1 MKTVLSVIL
10 AIVGLAFLPMFL
22 WGLSG
27 ILRLNFGL
35 IYMFMLGF
43 STTIECG
50 VICAIK
56 ALNKQEVLNGL
67 HQSNFRQSK
76 QDTSIYK

>member
-1 MKTVLSVIL
+1 MKTILSVIL

-27 ILRLNFGL
+27 ILRLHFEL

-43 STTIECG
+43 STCIECG
-50 VICAIK
+50 VICAIR
-56 ALNKQEVLNGL
+56 ALK
-67 HQSNFRQSK
+67 K
-76 QDTSIYK
+76 

>member
-1 MKTVLSVIL
+1 MNLLDNIIRNEVNKMKTVLSIIL
-10 AIVGLAFLPMFL
+10 AIVGLAFFPMFL

-43 STTIECG
+43 STCIECG
-50 VICAIK
+50 VICAIRS
-56 ALNKQEVLNGL
+56 LNN
-67 HQSNFRQSK
+67 
-76 QDTSIYK
+76 

>member
-1 MKTVLSVIL
+1 MRTTLSIIL
-10 AIVGLAFLPMFL
+10 TIVGLAFVPMFL

-43 STTIECG
+43 STCIECG
-50 VICAIK
+50 IICTIK
-56 ALNKQEVLNGL
+56 ALNK
-67 HQSNFRQSK
+67 
-76 QDTSIYK
+76 

>member
-10 AIVGLAFLPMFL
+10 AIVGLAFFPMFL
-22 WGLSG
+22 LGLYG
-27 ILRLNFGL
+27 ILNFHFGL

-43 STTIECG
+43 STCIECG

-56 ALNKQEVLNGL
+56 ALNK
-67 HQSNFRQSK
+67 
-76 QDTSIYK
+76 

>member
-1 MKTVLSVIL
+1 MKEVHKIRTTLSIIL
-10 AIVGLAFLPMFL
+10 TIVGIAFVPMFL

-43 STTIECG
+43 STCIECG
-50 VICAIK
+50 IICAIK
-56 ALNKQEVLNGL
+56 ALNK
-67 HQSNFRQSK
+67 
-76 QDTSIYK
+76 

>member
-1 MKTVLSVIL
+1 MKEVHKIRTTLSIIL
-10 AIVGLAFLPMFL
+10 TIVGLAFVPMFL

-43 STTIECG
+43 STCIECG
-50 VICAIK
+50 IICAIK
-56 ALNKQEVLNGL
+56 ALNK
-67 HQSNFRQSK
+67 
-76 QDTSIYK
+76 

>member
-1 MKTVLSVIL
+1 MKTALSIIL
-10 AIVGLAFLPMFL
+10 AIVGLVFFPMFL

-27 ILRLNFGL
+27 VLRLQFGL

-43 STTIECG
+43 STCIECG

-56 ALNKQEVLNGL
+56 ALNK
-67 HQSNFRQSK
+67 
-76 QDTSIYK
+76 

>member
-1 MKTVLSVIL
+1 MKEVHKIRTTLSIIL
-10 AIVGLAFLPMFL
+10 AIVGLAFVPMFL

-43 STTIECG
+43 STCIECG
-50 VICAIK
+50 IICTIK
-56 ALNKQEVLNGL
+56 ALNK
-67 HQSNFRQSK
+67 
-76 QDTSIYK
+76 